1 MYYRARHN
9 RYSGLVFLVLF
20 AGFLIW
26 WKLVGDP
33 GEVIDSGAV
42 SATVSEVYDKVY
54 LVMLDDGRKVRIS
67 GNGSLQI
74 GAKISLEY
82 QVYEDKTE
90 HFIYRGE
97 Y

>member
-1 MYYRARHN
+1 V
-9 RYSGLVFLVLF
+9 VFLVLF
-20 AGFLIW
+20 AGFLMW
-26 WKLVGDP
+26 WKLIGDP

-42 SATVSEVYDKVY
+42 SATISEVYDKVY

-67 GNGSLQI
+67 DDGSLLI